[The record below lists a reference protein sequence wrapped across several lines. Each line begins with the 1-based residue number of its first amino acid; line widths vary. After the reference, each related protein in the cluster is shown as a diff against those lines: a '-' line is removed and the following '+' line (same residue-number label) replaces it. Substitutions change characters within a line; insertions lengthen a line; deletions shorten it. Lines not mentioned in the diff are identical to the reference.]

1 MLLRRALFFLAAF
14 LLLPTVAYAGTEGEH
29 VALDLPLWSIIPFV
43 FLLLS
48 IAVMP
53 LAAGHWWHSNRNQG
67 FVVLSAVLPVLLYLL
82 YLHLAKGL
90 PTLGVL
96 EEKVLEYVAF
106 IVMLGSLYVVSGGIV
121 ISGDLPGKP
130 AINLGFLLL
139 GALLAN
145 AIGTTGASILL
156 IRPVLRINR
165 RRTNKW
171 HIPMFFIFVVSNTGG
186 LLTPLGDPPLF
197 LGFLDGVPFFWTFSL
212 YPEWLFVNGFILAIF
227 FIWDTIAFRKEPL
240 GISAAE
246 EGQKLERLRLRGAI
260 NLFFLAAIIA
270 AVLLQGVMTGPFRE
284 IVPTGLMLAMGAM
297 SLTFTPDGLRALN
310 SFTWEPILEVAVL
323 FAGIFVTMIPALQ
336 ILGPQGAALGVTQPW
351 QFFWLTGVLSSL
363 LDNAPTYLTFSSLAS
378 GEHDLAWLAINQPHI
393 LKAISCG
400 AVFMGALTYIGNG
413 PNFMIK
419 AIAKEAG
426 YPMPSFFGYL
436 AYASGVLLPIF
447 GLATLVFFRTE

>member
-1 MLLRRALFFLAAF
+1 MLVRRSLLLVVAF
-14 LLLPTVAYAGTEGEH
+14 LLLPTDALAGNEGEH
-29 VALDLPLWSIIPFV
+29 AVLDLPLWSIIPFV
-43 FLLLS
+43 LLLLS

-53 LAAGHWWHSNRNQG
+53 LVASHWWHINRNQG
-67 FVVLSAVLPVLLYLL
+67 LVVLGAVLPVLLYLL
-82 YLHLAKGL
+82 YLHVAKGL
-90 PTLGVL
+90 PTLAML

-165 RRTNKW
+165 LRTNKW

-212 YPEWLFVNGFILAIF
+212 YAEWLFVNGFILAIF
-227 FIWDTIAFRKEPL
+227 FIWDTVVFLKEPL
-240 GISAAE
+240 RISVAE
-246 EGQKLERLRLRGAI
+246 EGQKLERLRLRGAV

-297 SLTFTPDGLRALN
+297 SLAFTPHGLRALN

-336 ILGPQGAALGVTQPW
+336 ILGARGAALGVTQPW

-378 GEHDLAWLAINQPHI
+378 GEHDLAWLAMNQPHI

-436 AYASGVLLPIF
+436 AYASAVLLPIF
-447 GLATLVFFRTE
+447 GLATVIFFQTG